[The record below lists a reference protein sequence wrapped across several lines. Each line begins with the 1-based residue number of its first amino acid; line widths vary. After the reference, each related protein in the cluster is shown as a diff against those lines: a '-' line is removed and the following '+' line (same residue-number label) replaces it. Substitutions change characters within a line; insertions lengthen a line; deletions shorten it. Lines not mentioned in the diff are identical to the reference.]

1 MSKLFFHFWQN
12 FKEYLVLIFCIVI
25 GLFLITLDSSPNTQ
39 RLRAIVFGS
48 FSIVNSFFYDVID
61 NENLKEENELLRL
74 KNAELMLQLSKLRK
88 DLLLIDELKNSL
100 TLKDTFKYNL
110 ISSRVISKFS
120 NNYQE
125 TITISSGKK
134 DGLEVGM
141 PVINDKGFVGIVF
154 SVSENFAIVK
164 TLRNNDLSLTVKSER
179 TGENGIL
186 KWKSNKLKIINIPK
200 TFQIRKGD
208 RIVISEFST
217 IVPVTVP
224 VGVAQYTENLQTGIF
239 NEIVVAPFVDFNK
252 VEYVLVIPLVASKEI
267 KNIELNLLKKLK

>member
-12 FKEYLVLIFCIVI
+12 FKEYLVLIFFII
-25 GLFLITLDSSPNTQ
+25 ISLFLISLDSSIHTQ

-61 NENLKEENELLRL
+61 SENLKEENELLRL

-88 DLLLIDELKNSL
+88 DLLLIDELKNFL

-186 KWKSNKLKIINIPK
+186 KWKSNNLRIINIPK

-252 VEYVLVIPLVASKEI
+252 VEYVLVVPVVASKEI